1 RIFTEYANMKKILL
15 HIGSLVLVFGLAMPV
30 AAQPIP
36 TASVKVDSL
45 TLEKAIALGLQY
57 NPSIQS
63 AEGNLRSQ
71 SAVVTENLSTY
82 YPVIGASAGVT
93 RAGGAFVL
101 NPSIPPRSQTY
112 DTYVAG
118 ISASQDVFDF
128 GRTQNHVSAANS
140 LEKGSSARY
149 ELAKENVEVN
159 VEIAYYGYIQTDT
172 IVGANVEAVQQAE
185 KHLQQSKA
193 FYTVGTR
200 PKTDVTNAEVNLVN
214 ANINLIH
221 ARNQEKLA
229 EIQLEQAIGVRLEP
243 GYKVSR
249 LFPIPVYDVQLDSVE
264 AQALEVR
271 PEILNARER
280 LEANKSLEAAAWDGN
295 LPSVSANASYNWTNF
310 NFPLFSKWS
319 AGVTFSLPIFQ
330 GMLVSGQADEMQAY
344 VDTAQANLEV
354 LTQSVSVEIE
364 QNYYSMKEARDRIDA
379 TDQLVAQATENLDL
393 VQKQYAAGTSSQLDV
408 IDAQVTLTNARITR
422 IQAEYDYNT
431 GIARFRKS
439 IGLSR

>member
-1 RIFTEYANMKKILL
+1 
-15 HIGSLVLVFGLAMPV
+15 
-30 AAQPIP
+30 
-36 TASVKVDSL
+36 
-45 TLEKAIALGLQY
+45 
-57 NPSIQS
+57 
-63 AEGNLRSQ
+63 
-71 SAVVTENLSTY
+71 
-82 YPVIGASAGVT
+82 
-93 RAGGAFVL
+93 
-101 NPSIPPRSQTY
+101 
-112 DTYVAG
+112 
-118 ISASQDVFDF
+118 
-128 GRTQNHVSAANS
+128 
-140 LEKGSSARY
+140 
-149 ELAKENVEVN
+149 
-159 VEIAYYGYIQTDT
+159 
-172 IVGANVEAVQQAE
+172 
-185 KHLQQSKA
+185 
-193 FYTVGTR
+193 
-200 PKTDVTNAEVNLVN
+200 
-214 ANINLIH
+214 
-221 ARNQEKLA
+221 
-229 EIQLEQAIGVRLEP
+229 
-243 GYKVSR
+243 
-249 LFPIPVYDVQLDSVE
+249 VQLDSVE